1 MRMLVIS
8 DVHAN
13 YPALRAVAADAPAV
27 DVTVCCGD
35 LVGLGGF
42 PRATVSW
49 MQEHTQY
56 CLAGNHDRAV
66 IYWGEGHVND
76 EALSMYERNH
86 TLSMLGMDAQSWVVD
101 NPSYT
106 VDKDVGMI
114 CAHAKPAPAEASGL
128 EPGNRGVPPSDFVTV
143 AASMPEW
150 VSLVLLGHTHEQ
162 HAIDS
167 SQFDGDH
174 DVTVVNPGSVGQPLD
189 SGCAEY
195 AVVDTDTREV
205 DLRTAEYD
213 TDPVKARLDEHGVAT
228 HHWGW
233 S

>member
-1 MRMLVIS
+1 
-8 DVHAN
+8 
-13 YPALRAVAADAPAV
+13 
-27 DVTVCCGD
+27 
-35 LVGLGGF
+35 
-42 PRATVSW
+42 
-49 MQEHTQY
+49 
-56 CLAGNHDRAV
+56 
-66 IYWGEGHVND
+66 
-76 EALSMYERNH
+76 
-86 TLSMLGMDAQSWVVD
+86 
-101 NPSYT
+101 
-106 VDKDVGMI
+106 
-114 CAHAKPAPAEASGL
+114 
-128 EPGNRGVPPSDFVTV
+128 
-143 AASMPEW
+143 MPEW